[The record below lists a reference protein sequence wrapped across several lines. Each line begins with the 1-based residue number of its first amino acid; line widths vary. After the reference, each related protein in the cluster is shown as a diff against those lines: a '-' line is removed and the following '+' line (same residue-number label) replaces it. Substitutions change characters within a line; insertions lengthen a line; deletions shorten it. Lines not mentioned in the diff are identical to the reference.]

1 MLWAGTLLI
10 INILGKSDPSPSPCW
25 PRVPHWSFSVVTFY
39 HRAHGL
45 DFIEA
50 WSWGLFY
57 SWWFVQ
63 LRHEP
68 QAQSRVC
75 CRSGKRHLPPALE
88 SQHLPPLSFISFE
101 DQRTLQVR
109 LNFIPKIKVREQRMY
124 GMALASEMVS
134 YGQTIYFCTFSPAL
148 KYCLTTLNGIVYF
161 QLFVLSLSSSEMS
174 PVSFNLSSLEKNSNK
189 CPRINWQNSPRTLSP
204 PSTVS
209 ACSDRG
215 DFPLSHWIE
224 NRGFP

>member
-50 WSWGLFY
+50 WSWDLFY
-57 SWWFVQ
+57 SCWFVQ

-134 YGQTIYFCTFSPAL
+134 YGQTIYFCTFSSCPKIL
-148 KYCLTTLNGIVYF
+148 FNHSEWDSLFPTFC
-161 QLFVLSLSSSEMS
+161 FVLEQFWDE
-174 PVSFNLSSLEKNSNK
+174 PCEF
-189 CPRINWQNSPRTLSP
+189 
-204 PSTVS
+204 
-209 ACSDRG
+209 
-215 DFPLSHWIE
+215 
-224 NRGFP
+224 